1 MKLVATFQPT
11 ELRVSV
17 APQTYGVS
25 TGTPVARDYVDR
37 DPYTGSYT
45 VVPADEEQTLATK
58 NLRMT
63 DDITVAAIPS
73 DYGKISWNGSVLTV
87 S

>member
-1 MKLVATFQPT
+1 MNVTFKPP
-11 ELRVSV
+11 EMYVEI
-17 APQTYGVS
+17 APAAISTT
-25 TGTPVARDYVDR
+25 TGTPVARDYVGS

-45 VVPADEEQTLATK
+45 VEPSTEEQILPTK

-63 DDITVAAIPS
+63 DDVVIGAIPS
-73 DYGKISWNGSVLTV
+73 DYGKISWNGSTLTV

>member
-1 MKLVATFQPT
+1 MYVEISPATIST
-11 ELRVSV
+11 
-17 APQTYGVS
+17 T
-25 TGTPVARDYVDR
+25 TGTPVARDYVDS

-45 VVPADEEQTLATK
+45 VEPTTEEQILPTK

-63 DDITVAAIPS
+63 DDVVIGAIPS
-73 DYGKISWNGSVLTV
+73 DYGKISWNGSALTV